1 MTLHGRQRRSGSAPE
16 TGCPALRTGARTA
29 PTAAVQDLE
38 DTVKSLS
45 APVRRPHGAR
55 PAPLRRSDIPTAA
68 PGRRPTATGAVLGA
82 ILDHG
87 PVARSTVARLTGLSP
102 ASVSG
107 HVGRLLARGLVREA
121 AETAGPKGLGR
132 PHVPVEIDTDCY
144 LVAGA
149 HIAVAHSTVSLM
161 DLRGRIVAEDRQ
173 PHRTT
178 EPGRLLAALAA
189 RLPRL
194 VASHAGGRT
203 VLALGL
209 ATGHRVDPTT
219 GVIVEHPQLGWH
231 DVPVRDVLSAATG
244 LPVHV
249 DSHSRALARAEQM
262 FGEESTR
269 SSTVLLF
276 VGAVVDAAFAT
287 EGAMH
292 RGPRS
297 AAGSVAHLP
306 LGAGGTGGAEPC
318 SCGRTG
324 CLQSEVSERAMVRRA
339 AARGLFVGSFPELL
353 ERALAGD
360 GRAVALFR
368 RRARLVGRAAAL
380 LLDMFDPEV
389 LVVVEPGS
397 GRMPEC
403 LADLRAEVAERSWVC
418 DDPERAV
425 VPTSFTGS
433 VLATAGGAVALNALY
448 VDPLGPWPALP
459 AVS

>member
-1 MTLHGRQRRSGSAPE
+1 M
-16 TGCPALRTGARTA
+16 
-29 PTAAVQDLE
+29 
-38 DTVKSLS
+38 KSLS
-45 APVRRPHGAR
+45 AAARRAT
-55 PAPLRRSDIPTAA
+55 PLLRSDIPAA
-68 PGRRPTATGAVLGA
+68 VPARRVTGTGSVLSA

-102 ASVSG
+102 ASVTG
-107 HVGRLLARGLVREA
+107 HVGQLLARGLVRES
-121 AETAGPKGLGR
+121 AETAGPRGLGR
-132 PHVPVEIDTDCY
+132 PHIPVEIDTGRY

-178 EPGRLLAALAA
+178 DPHRLLAGLAE

-194 VASHAGGRT
+194 VSARAAERT
-203 VLALGL
+203 VLALGV
-209 ATGHRVDPTT
+209 ATGHRVDPVA
-219 GVIVEHPQLGWH
+219 GMIVEHPLLGWR

-262 FGEESTR
+262 FGEASTR
-269 SSTVLLF
+269 ASMVLLF
-276 VGAVVDAAFAT
+276 IGAVVDAAFAT

-297 AAGSVAHLP
+297 GAGSIAHLP
-306 LGAGGTGGAEPC
+306 LGAGGSGGAEPC
-318 SCGRTG
+318 SCGRSG

-339 AARGLFVGSFPELL
+339 AEQGLLVASFRELL
-353 ERALAGD
+353 DQALAGEA
-360 GRAVALFR
+360 RAVALFR
-368 RRARLVGRAAAL
+368 RRAGLVGRAAAL
-380 LLDMFDPEV
+380 LLDMFDPAV
-389 LVVVEPGS
+389 LVVVEPGA
-397 GRMPEC
+397 GRIPEC
-403 LADLRAEVAERSWVC
+403 LADLREQVAERSWVC

-425 VPTSFTGS
+425 VPSSFTGS
-433 VLATAGGAVALNALY
+433 VLATAGGAVALGALY
-448 VDPLGPWPALP
+448 ADPLGPWPALP

>member
-1 MTLHGRQRRSGSAPE
+1 M
-16 TGCPALRTGARTA
+16 
-29 PTAAVQDLE
+29 
-38 DTVKSLS
+38 KSLS
-45 APVRRPHGAR
+45 AAARRAT
-55 PAPLRRSDIPTAA
+55 PLLRSDIPAA
-68 PGRRPTATGAVLGA
+68 VPARRVTGTGSVLSA

-102 ASVSG
+102 ASVTG
-107 HVGRLLARGLVREA
+107 HVGQLLARGLVRES
-121 AETAGPKGLGR
+121 AETAGPRGLGR
-132 PHVPVEIDTDCY
+132 PHIPVEIDTGRY

-178 EPGRLLAALAA
+178 DPHRLLAGLAE

-194 VASHAGGRT
+194 VSARAAERT
-203 VLALGL
+203 VLALGV
-209 ATGHRVDPTT
+209 ATGHRVAPVA
-219 GVIVEHPQLGWH
+219 GMIVEHPLLGWR

-262 FGEESTR
+262 FGEASTR
-269 SSTVLLF
+269 ASMVLLF
-276 VGAVVDAAFAT
+276 IGAVVDAAFAT

-297 AAGSVAHLP
+297 GAGSIAHLP
-306 LGAGGTGGAEPC
+306 LGAGGSGGAEPC
-318 SCGRTG
+318 SCGRSG

-339 AARGLFVGSFPELL
+339 AEQGLLVASFRELL
-353 ERALAGD
+353 DQALAGEV
-360 GRAVALFR
+360 RAVALFR
-368 RRARLVGRAAAL
+368 RRAGLVGRAAAL
-380 LLDMFDPEV
+380 LLDMFDPAV
-389 LVVVEPGS
+389 LVVVEPGA
-397 GRMPEC
+397 GRIPEC
-403 LADLRAEVAERSWVC
+403 LADLREQVAERSWVC

-425 VPTSFTGS
+425 VPSSFTGS
-433 VLATAGGAVALNALY
+433 VLATAGGAVALGALY
-448 VDPLGPWPALP
+448 ADPLGPWPALP

>member
-1 MTLHGRQRRSGSAPE
+1 M
-16 TGCPALRTGARTA
+16 
-29 PTAAVQDLE
+29 
-38 DTVKSLS
+38 KSLS
-45 APVRRPHGAR
+45 APVRRPHKDR
-55 PAPLRRSDIPTAA
+55 PTPLRRSDIPAAA
-68 PGRRPTATGAVLGA
+68 PGRRLAGTGSVFGA

-107 HVGRLLARGLVREA
+107 HVGRLLARGLVRES
-121 AETAGPKGLGR
+121 AETSGPKGLGR
-132 PHVPVEIDTDCY
+132 PHVPVEVDTARF

-178 EPGRLLAALAA
+178 EPRSMLAGLAA

-194 VASHAGGRT
+194 VAAHAGGRT

-209 ATGHRVDPTT
+209 ATGHRVDPVT
-219 GVIVEHPQLGWH
+219 GVIVAHPQLGWR
-231 DVPVRDVLSAATG
+231 DVPARDILSAATG

-249 DSHSRALARAEQM
+249 DSHSRALARAEQL

-269 SSTVLLF
+269 SSAVLLF

-287 EGAMH
+287 EGAVH

-297 AAGSVAHLP
+297 GAGSVAHLP

-318 SCGRTG
+318 SCGRSG

-339 AARGLFVGSFPELL
+339 AARGLFAGSFPELL
-353 ERALAGD
+353 EQALAGD
-360 GRAVALFR
+360 ARAVALFR

-380 LLDMFDPEV
+380 LLDVFDPEV
-389 LVVVEPGS
+389 LVVVEPGA
-397 GRMPEC
+397 GRIPEC

-425 VPTSFTGS
+425 VPSSFTGS
-433 VLATAGGAVALNALY
+433 VLATAGGAVALGALY
-448 VDPLGPWPALP
+448 ADPLGPWPALP

>member
-1 MTLHGRQRRSGSAPE
+1 ML
-16 TGCPALRTGARTA
+16 
-29 PTAAVQDLE
+29 
-38 DTVKSLS
+38 
-45 APVRRPHGAR
+45 
-55 PAPLRRSDIPTAA
+55 RSDIPAA
-68 PGRRPTATGAVLGA
+68 GPARRVTGTGSVLSA

-102 ASVSG
+102 ASVTG
-107 HVGRLLARGLVREA
+107 HVGQLLARGRVREG
-121 AETAGPKGLGR
+121 AETAGRRGLGR
-132 PHVPVEIDTDCY
+132 PHSPVEIDTGRY

-178 EPGRLLAALAA
+178 DPHRLLAGLAE

-194 VASHAGGRT
+194 VSARAAGRT
-203 VLALGL
+203 VLALGV
-209 ATGHRVDPTT
+209 ATGHRVDPVA
-219 GVIVEHPQLGWH
+219 GMIVEHPLLGWR

-262 FGEESTR
+262 FGEASTR
-269 SSTVLLF
+269 ASMVLLF
-276 VGAVVDAAFAT
+276 IGAVVDAAFAT

-297 AAGSVAHLP
+297 GAGSIAHLP
-306 LGAGGTGGAEPC
+306 LGAGGSGGAEPC
-318 SCGRTG
+318 SCGRSG

-339 AARGLFVGSFPELL
+339 AEQGLLVASFKELL
-353 ERALAGD
+353 DQALAGEV
-360 GRAVALFR
+360 RAVALFR
-368 RRARLVGRAAAL
+368 RRAGLVGRAAAL
-380 LLDMFDPEV
+380 LLDMFDPAV
-389 LVVVEPGS
+389 LVVVEPGA
-397 GRMPEC
+397 GRIPEC
-403 LADLRAEVAERSWVC
+403 LADLREQVAERSWVC

-425 VPTSFTGS
+425 VPSSFTGS
-433 VLATAGGAVALNALY
+433 VLATAGGAVALGALY
-448 VDPLGPWPALP
+448 MDPLGPWPALP